1 MHASDS
7 ILGQSGAGG
16 AIGWSIVLI
25 VLVVI
30 ALVGVMRLRK
40 WFQEEDLPSGGIGFT
55 LSDLRQ
61 LHREGKMSDEEFER
75 ARSKMVQAGRTLA
88 ANLPDPLQGRRPQPK
103 APRDQT
109 NPPKGPPEGSS

>member
-30 ALVGVMRLRK
+30 ALVGVMRL
-40 WFQEEDLPSGGIGFT
+40 
-55 LSDLRQ
+55 
-61 LHREGKMSDEEFER
+61 
-75 ARSKMVQAGRTLA
+75 
-88 ANLPDPLQGRRPQPK
+88 
-103 APRDQT
+103 
-109 NPPKGPPEGSS
+109 